1 MKKLFLLLF
10 LIPNLVMAGMGQKQ
24 MSEPVEGNLFEILGD
39 ALNKDK
45 DSKKKQSLVSAF
57 IPPTHNL
64 ISTEERNINGKKFHI
79 NIGNFIFDNKKVE
92 FEELIQILPDNSYKI
107 IYNEQKINGNLIQE
121 LSIFDEDNIYD
132 NIYVMKRYYRD
143 TFLSWKSYF
152 CQMNADKT
160 CGEVFL
166 TVNYDKNG
174 DKENIIT
181 HHNQIIESEQNYYI
195 HKLNTNLINTKNLAL
210 SSNAHNLKN
219 TTNDDNPSNRYPMI
233 DVKNRSWVFLG
244 MGAGDNIYYD
254 ENSINQNEDQS
265 VSVITYS
272 NFVGS
277 QTNPNIKIVD
287 IYGHKAPSIIYE
299 LSYYCSSDTANL
311 IRVNAYKQKD
321 LVEPLSD
328 MLQANIN
335 GSFREGQKKKGSFV
349 RKEGGGPLYDA
360 AKKFCSIAM
369 TKNKKLTP
377 TQAPTTSTKVS
388 IDDAKAQCSD
398 IGFKAGTEKFGE
410 CVMELMK

>member
-1 MKKLFLLLF
+1 MKKLLLLLF

-24 MSEPVEGNLFEILGD
+24 MSE
-39 ALNKDK
+39 
-45 DSKKKQSLVSAF
+45 Q
-57 IPPTHNL
+57 
-64 ISTEERNINGKKFHI
+64 
-79 NIGNFIFDNKKVE
+79 
-92 FEELIQILPDNSYKI
+92 
-107 IYNEQKINGNLIQE
+107 
-121 LSIFDEDNIYD
+121 
-132 NIYVMKRYYRD
+132 
-143 TFLSWKSYF
+143 
-152 CQMNADKT
+152 
-160 CGEVFL
+160 
-166 TVNYDKNG
+166 
-174 DKENIIT
+174 
-181 HHNQIIESEQNYYI
+181 
-195 HKLNTNLINTKNLAL
+195 
-210 SSNAHNLKN
+210 N

-335 GSFREGQKKKGSFV
+335 DSFREDGSFV
-349 RKEGGGPLYDA
+349 SKKIGGPLYDA
-360 AKKFCSIAM
+360 AEKFCSIAKI
-369 TKNKKLTP
+369 KNKKSTP

-388 IDDAKAQCSD
+388 IDDAKKQCED
-398 IGFKAGTEKFGE
+398 IGFKAKTEKFGE
-410 CVMELMK
+410 CVMKLMK